1 MIENTIPE
9 MKPIDEYFWRRKM
22 KNEKKK
28 LPLDLCAKMATI
40 SEFKEK

>member
-22 KNEKKK
+22 KKEKKIT
-28 LPLDLCAKMATI
+28 A
-40 SEFKEK
+40 